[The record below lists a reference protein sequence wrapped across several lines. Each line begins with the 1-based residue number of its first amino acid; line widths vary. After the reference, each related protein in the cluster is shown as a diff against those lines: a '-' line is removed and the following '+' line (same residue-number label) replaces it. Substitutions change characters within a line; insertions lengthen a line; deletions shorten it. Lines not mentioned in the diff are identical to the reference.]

1 MYHINATQ
9 HTALIILIQCMY
21 TLSSFR
27 WNCIGRSTF
36 SIAHRRYMVHGSLG
50 WADELPDLVTW
61 LPLYVS
67 PYVIMCLG
75 MSSYVL
81 LGLWTSIYVL
91 LRTSPHVIMCLR
103 TSSNVSM
110 CLTASSYVLIGL
122 RTSLYTLQCLRMS
135 EYKHSRGEIHRIL
148 MIDYTF
154 CWLV

>member
-1 MYHINATQ
+1 MLHNIQHWSYSYSACSYYLLSDETVSGDPRSASHIVATWF
-9 HTALIILIQCMY
+9 MGP
-21 TLSSFR
+21 S
-27 WNCIGRSTF
+27 
-36 SIAHRRYMVHGSLG
+36 
-50 WADELPDLVTW
+50 DELPDLVTW